1 MKALL
6 ADYIAQAARRRIWV
20 TLFVASLLSLS
31 PLVQAQPFTDVSERL
46 IQGTTLSALPQF
58 SSGAAAWGD
67 YDNDGK
73 PDFIMMG
80 KAPNGGRAI
89 RLYRNM
95 GDGFREVGGQLLP
108 RGQTG
113 LSDGALAWGDYDN
126 DNKLDLIITGNGVFG
141 PDVLLLRNTGNG
153 FVNMT
158 SSQLPN
164 VPGLEFSTVSWA
176 DYDQDGKLDFL
187 LTGNSASGPISKL
200 YRNTGSVFTDVTD
213 QQVPGLPGVSS
224 GSVAW
229 EDFDQDE
236 RPDFLL
242 TGNSASGPVSK
253 LYRNTG
259 SGFTDVT
266 NQVPGLPGVSSASV
280 AWGDYDLDGKPD
292 FLLTGNTGNGLTS
305 KLYRNTG
312 SEFTD
317 VTNQQLPGLPGV
329 SSGSV
334 AWGDFNRDG
343 KPDILLTGNTTGGPF
358 SKLYRNNGND
368 FTDVTNQQIA
378 NLPQVGNSTV
388 TWADYDT
395 DGWLDLLL
403 MGNNTSGTFGRLYHN
418 GTNYGNFVNIF
429 VNNMNQNI
437 SGVPR
442 VSSSSVDWGDY
453 DNDGKP
459 DFILMGETGSGNGF
473 VSRLHRNTG
482 SGFPDVTATQF
493 PGGLPQVTTGSVA
506 WGDYDNDGKLDLF
519 ITGKSGT
526 GPVSKLYRNLGGTF
540 SEVTSSQFP
549 GGLPQLFESSVAW
562 GDYDNDGKLDL
573 LLTGDG
579 GEQVGP
585 VSKLYRNTGSG
596 FADVTAQ
603 QVPGLPRVSSGS
615 VSWVDFD
622 NDRRLD
628 FLITGDNRSDRIS
641 RLYRNTGNGF
651 EDVTERQF
659 QGLPGLIKS
668 TASWGDYDR
677 DGRLD
682 LLIVGESKPQEGR
695 QYGAFRGLYRNTAN
709 GFIDVTGNIIS
720 PQFYA
725 SFNATVAWGDYDNDG
740 WLDFMFTGHPLD
752 RLEPIRQIHHNL
764 SGHGFTMVAN
774 YVGVDSGVEG
784 GSIAWI
790 DYNKDGRMDHFYTG
804 AYDANF
810 GPDRVYRTTAL
821 NRNYCSPLNIA
832 AQPASRITGCLGR
845 RFSTSVRIENVPGAD
860 QSAVPA
866 AAYQWYKDGV
876 LLSSQTSA
884 ALTLNN
890 LQPSDAGQYQVV
902 ISGCNSL
909 TSTPFTLSVS
919 DAVTLSG
926 QPASSS
932 VVCSGSSISTSVAV
946 SGPNPTFQWY
956 KEGIPLSGQTSA
968 SLALTNLQAS
978 DSGEYTVV
986 VAGCNSLT
994 SSVFSLT
1001 VNQSLS
1007 LLAQPASSSAVCPG
1021 ASVSASVD
1029 VSGTNPTFQWYRE
1042 GTQLS
1047 GQTSATLTLT
1057 NLQPADAGNYVVV
1070 ITSSCSSLTSTAF
1083 SLSLNQ
1089 PLTIT
1094 QQPSG
1099 NSISCVGGSFSA
1111 SVSVSGWSPTFQW
1124 YREGTLI
1131 SGQTSASLTLTN
1143 LQGSD
1148 AGAYTVVITGCN
1160 SLTSSSLSLTINQ
1173 PLTIARQPAS
1183 GTLVCTGTT
1192 VNTSVD
1198 VSGSNP
1204 AFQWYKDGT
1213 PLSGQTSASLTLASP
1228 QPSDAGS
1235 YVVVITSSCSSLTS
1249 AAYSLSLNQ
1258 PLTIT
1263 QQPPSSSAVCAGTNL
1278 SISVGVSG
1286 SNPTYQ
1292 WYKDGATLSG
1302 QTSATLTLTNLQA
1315 SNAGRYQLFSTGSCN
1330 TLIARDFDLSIN
1342 QGADLTLEAYA
1353 RPSTVYGTAPVKL
1366 VADVNELRGVA
1377 TQGPIRLKVAKDAKV
1392 SLSLT
1397 ASASSV
1403 AGRVVNNRVW
1413 LLDAG
1418 SDPLYYILSTDQV
1431 IGGEGQLSVG
1441 LDGVF
1446 TAGGSSGNYRFEIM
1460 LESSGVC
1467 ETVGNNADSDRIDY
1481 FP

>member
-1 MKALL
+1 MKARL
-6 ADYIAQAARRRIWV
+6 ADYIAQAARGRVWII
-20 TLFVASLLSLS
+20 LFVASLGSLS

-58 SSGAAAWGD
+58 SSGAVAWGD

-113 LSDGALAWGDYDN
+113 LADGAVAWGDYDN

-153 FVNMT
+153 FVNVT
-158 SSQLPN
+158 SSQLHN
-164 VPGLEFSTVSWA
+164 VPGLEFSTVNWA
-176 DYDQDGKLDFL
+176 DYDQDGKL
-187 LTGNSASGPISKL
+187 
-200 YRNTGSVFTDVTD
+200 
-213 QQVPGLPGVSS
+213 
-224 GSVAW
+224 
-229 EDFDQDE
+229 
-236 RPDFLL
+236 DFLL

-266 NQVPGLPGVSSASV
+266 AQQVPGLPGVSSGSV
-280 AWGDYDLDGKPD
+280 AWADYDLDERPDFLLTGTSDSGPVSKLYRNTGSGFTDVTSQAPGLPGVSSSSVAWADFDLDGKPD
-292 FLLTGNTGNGLTS
+292 FLLTGNTGTGLTS

-312 SEFTD
+312 SEFAD
-317 VTNQQLPGLPGV
+317 VTGNQLPGVPGV

-343 KPDILLTGNTTGGPF
+343 KPDLLLTGNTDGGTL
-358 SKLYRNNGND
+358 SKLYRNNGNG
-368 FTDVTNQQIA
+368 FTDVTDQQISK
-378 NLPQVGNSTV
+378 LPQVGNSTV

-403 MGNNTSGTFGRLYHN
+403 MGNNTTGTFGRLYHN
-418 GTNYGNFVNIF
+418 GTNYGNFVN
-429 VNNMNQNI
+429 VTESQLPD
-437 SGVPR
+437 VPK
-442 VSSSSVDWGDY
+442 VSSSSIAWGDY

-459 DFILMGETGSGNGF
+459 DFIMMGETGTGNGF
-473 VSRLHRNTG
+473 VSRLYRNTG
-482 SGFPDVTATQF
+482 SGFVHVTATQF
-493 PGGLPQVTTGSVA
+493 PGGLPQVTAGSVA
-506 WGDYDNDGKLDLF
+506 WGDYDNDGKLDVF
-519 ITGKSGT
+519 ITGKSGA

-596 FADVTAQ
+596 FEDVTDS
-603 QVPGLPRVSSGS
+603 QVRGLPRVSSGS
-615 VSWVDFD
+615 VSWADFD

-651 EDVTERQF
+651 EDVTEDRF
-659 QGLPGLIKS
+659 KGALPGLIKS
-668 TASWGDYDR
+668 SVAWGDYDR

-682 LLIVGESKPQEGR
+682 LLIVGENKPQEGR
-695 QYGAFRGLYRNTAN
+695 QYGGFRGLYANTSN
-709 GFIDVTGNIIS
+709 VFIDVTGNIIN
-720 PQFYA
+720 PQFSA

-740 WLDFMFTGHPLD
+740 WLDFMFAGRPLD
-752 RLEPIRQIHHNL
+752 RLLDGQSPVRQIHHNL
-764 SGHGFTMVAN
+764 SGHGFVMVAN
-774 YVGVDSGVEG
+774 YDFYDAAEG
-784 GSIAWI
+784 GSIAWV
-790 DYNKDGRMDHFYTG
+790 DYDTDGRLDHMYTG

-810 GPDRVYRTTAL
+810 GPDKVTRFTRL
-821 NRNYCSPLNIA
+821 NRNSCSPLSIA
-832 AQPASRITGCLGR
+832 AQPASRITGCLGS
-845 RFSTSVRIENVPGAD
+845 RFSTSVRIEKTGAD

-884 ALTLNN
+884 ELTINN

-932 VVCSGSSISTSVAV
+932 VVCSGSNVSTSVAV

-956 KEGIPLSGQTSA
+956 KDGTPLSGQTSA

-986 VAGCNSLT
+986 VTGCNSLT

-1001 VNQSLS
+1001 VNQAISM
-1007 LLAQPASSSAVCPG
+1007 LAQPFSSSAVCPG

-1047 GQTSATLTLT
+1047 GQTSATLTLS
-1057 NLQPADAGNYVVV
+1057 NLQPADAGSYVVV

-1094 QQPSG
+1094 QQPPG

-1111 SVSVSGWSPTFQW
+1111 GVSVSGSNPTFQW
-1124 YREGTLI
+1124 YREGVLI

-1160 SLTSSSLSLTINQ
+1160 SLTSSSLSLAINQ

-1183 GTLVCTGTT
+1183 GTLVCMGTT
-1192 VNTSVD
+1192 VSTSVD

-1213 PLSGQTSASLTLASP
+1213 PLSGQTSASLILASP
-1228 QPSDAGS
+1228 QTTDAGS

-1263 QQPPSSSAVCAGTNL
+1263 QQPPSSSAVCAGSNF

-1286 SNPTYQ
+1286 SNPTFQ
-1292 WYKDGATLSG
+1292 WYKDGAAYSG
-1302 QTSATLTLTNLQA
+1302 QTSATLTLTNLQP
-1315 SNAGRYQLFSTGSCN
+1315 SDAGRYLLFINGTCN
-1330 TLIARDFDLSIN
+1330 NLIANDFNLTIN
-1342 QGADLTLEAYA
+1342 QGADLTLQAYA
-1353 RPSTVYGTAPVKL
+1353 RPSILYGTSPVTL
-1366 VADVNELRGVA
+1366 VVNVDELHGVA
-1377 TQGPIRLKVAKDAKV
+1377 TSGPIRVKVPKEAK
-1392 SLSLT
+1392 LSLNLP
-1397 ASASSV
+1397 ASATSV
-1403 AGRVVNNRVW
+1403 GGRPVVNSAWRW
-1413 LLDAG
+1413 DAG
-1418 SDPLYYILSTDQV
+1418 SDAGYYLLSTEQG
-1431 IGGEGQLSVG
+1431 IG
-1441 LDGVF
+1441 
-1446 TAGGSSGNYRFEIM
+1446 AGGLLSFGLEGLFNPEGTSGTFRFEIV
-1460 LESSGVC
+1460 LESSGAC
-1467 ETVGNNADSDRIDY
+1467 ETVDNNTDGERIDY